1 MSFLDQ
7 VYAAG
12 EPRETKADVVDYYQQ
27 TYTGRRQAGWKQ
39 SLIRDLLPYTP
50 QTGANPAKNL
60 ARRFDPSRLNNPE
73 PRNAEQYQ
81 ELGATLPPKAP
92 HGLHIFGIIWVKYS
106 DDCEERVID
115 EKIYG
120 DEVKQLYAE
129 AIDEKMLQS
138 MANYYQTGDLDTQ
151 GPAIC
156 GEPDLQ
162 VEAIE
167 E

>member
-1 MSFLDQ
+1 MSFLDE

-12 EPRETKADVVDYYQQ
+12 ELRETKADIVEYYQSK
-27 TYTGRRQAGWKQ
+27 YTGRGAKGWKQ
-39 SLIRDLLPYTP
+39 HLIHDLLPYTP

-81 ELGATLPPKAP
+81 ALGATLPPKAP
-92 HGLHIFGIIWVKYS
+92 YGLHIHGTIRVKYS
-106 DDCEERVID
+106 DDCEDREID

-120 DEVKQLYAE
+120 DEAKALFAE
-129 AIDEKMLQS
+129 ADALQS
-138 MANYYQTGDLDTQ
+138 IANYYQTGDLDMQ

-156 GEPDLQ
+156 GDDDLH

>member
-1 MSFLDQ
+1 VSFLDE

-12 EPRETKADVVDYYQQ
+12 APRETKADVVEYYQSK
-27 TYTGRRQAGWKQ
+27 YTGRGQAGWKQ

-50 QTGANPAKNL
+50 QTGKNPAKNL

-73 PRNAEQYQ
+73 PRNVEQYQ

-92 HGLHIFGIIWVKYS
+92 EGGYHIHGTYQVKYS
-106 DDCEERVID
+106 DDCEERTFD
-115 EKIYG
+115 EKITG
-120 DEVKQLYAE
+120 DNAKELAKMAE
-129 AIDEKMLQS
+129 EDMLQAL
-138 MANYYQTGDLDTQ
+138 ANYRQTEDFDTQ
-151 GPAIC
+151 GPSIC
-156 GEPDLQ
+156 GEPELE